1 MDVSPKDLSTFV
13 GISTQ
18 ESTLFTR
25 QISNAGVSTFFNTVN
40 VKTAGGSVIQD
51 ASGTLDIKSN
61 IISLENNAGV
71 LMKIAV
77 TVFGLVS
84 LYQFNIALS
93 WVRFNFESA
102 AHSLAVLKESG
113 VDISARAESF
123 INNANG
129 STDVPVFN
137 ITPDLIGILFLLS
150 VGYLIV
156 GRLWLG
162 HK

>member
-1 MDVSPKDLSTFV
+1 MNEIEIYNQLSLSLNT
-13 GISTQ
+13 TA
-18 ESTLFTR
+18 LFGLVWAFLLWV
-25 QISNAGVSTFFNTVN
+25 AGRS
-40 VKTAGGSVIQD
+40 ASV
-51 ASGTLDIKSN
+51 A
-61 IISLENNAGV
+61 LENNAGV
-71 LMKIAV
+71 FMKIAV

>member
-1 MDVSPKDLSTFV
+1 MNEIEIYNQLSLSLNT
-13 GISTQ
+13 TA
-18 ESTLFTR
+18 LFGLVWAFLLWV
-25 QISNAGVSTFFNTVN
+25 AGRS
-40 VKTAGGSVIQD
+40 ASV
-51 ASGTLDIKSN
+51 A
-61 IISLENNAGV
+61 LENNAGV

-156 GRLWLG
+156 GYLIVGRLWLG

>member
-1 MDVSPKDLSTFV
+1 MNEIEIYNQLSLSLNT
-13 GISTQ
+13 TA
-18 ESTLFTR
+18 LFGLVWAFLLWV
-25 QISNAGVSTFFNTVN
+25 AGRS
-40 VKTAGGSVIQD
+40 ASV
-51 ASGTLDIKSN
+51 A
-61 IISLENNAGV
+61 LENNAGV

>member
-1 MDVSPKDLSTFV
+1 MNEIEIYNQLSLSLNT
-13 GISTQ
+13 TA
-18 ESTLFTR
+18 LFGLVWAFLLWV
-25 QISNAGVSTFFNTVN
+25 AGRS
-40 VKTAGGSVIQD
+40 ASV
-51 ASGTLDIKSN
+51 A
-61 IISLENNAGV
+61 LENNAGV

-102 AHSLAVLKESG
+102 AQSLAVLKESG